1 MVFYRP
7 PGSIPGDGL
16 LGSALSPRPPHG
28 HGPTPRPKAAAMAAQ
43 PAELL
48 LVQVSSSHRFQACFA
63 PACEAR
69 PRGCGRAAAAWGLPQ
84 DSTGSRWR
92 MPLAGWPA
100 FSSEHLLYHVCYSKF
115 QFWRLDSLELNF
127 RTFPT
132 LETKQAWRCQISG
145 CDSKSTH
152 LRIQCEYSVFRRI
165 KTVLV

>member
-1 MVFYRP
+1 MRKTTLSSSNLRFSPAAVVFYRP

-100 FSSEHLLYHVCYSKF
+100 FSSEHLLCHVPFRPKTKEDVFSIPMF
-115 QFWRLDSLELNF
+115 QEFCRLI
-127 RTFPT
+127 
-132 LETKQAWRCQISG
+132 RC
-145 CDSKSTH
+145 
-152 LRIQCEYSVFRRI
+152 
-165 KTVLV
+165 